1 MRFCFPRLK
10 ANMGGISVLLIS
22 GGDIRIGIV
31 SVWEENARR
40 LNKLPNG
47 VGQCSRTLQRSF
59 FTPA

>member
-1 MRFCFPRLK
+1 
-10 ANMGGISVLLIS
+10 MGGISVLLIS